1 MYTTIYSFPHSMTVI
16 FNYWDKEQ
24 KVFEVK
30 NTPDTKV
37 ITHVLVFWGK
47 LLIIDIETDNNY

>member
-1 MYTTIYSFPHSMTVI
+1 MYTTIYSFPHSM
-16 FNYWDKEQ
+16 EQ